1 LQELNMNT
9 PSSLPG
15 NPPQDVIIHYDVPC
29 CLSDGIV
36 LRADIAR
43 PAGDGRWPVL
53 LIRTPYGKATA
64 PGFTTDFTHGAR
76 HGYVTI
82 IQDVRGRGASDGK
95 ADFRPLIDE
104 GRDGA
109 EAVEWA
115 AALPYSN
122 GKVYMSGQSYL
133 GFVQWA
139 AASERPASLQGI
151 NPIVPVG
158 QLRRSFLYCGGVLE
172 LELNGYWWTMIGSEA
187 ILRREGHN
195 REQQREALRQAG
207 TALEGLAREH
217 GYDSLPLSRFE
228 PVASSASGQQFFDV
242 LKETEDGPTIAA
254 TTRAY
259 EYENVTVPAL
269 IVAGWY
275 DVFIRTSIDQFVG
288 IRTKGGSEGAK
299 TKSRLIVGPWA
310 HQFQSKMT
318 GEKIYPGTAA
328 IQALNPFG
336 HMGLAARYFSA
347 LDEEEN
353 TGAPVR
359 IWVMSADK
367 WRDEYEWPIARTVVT
382 PWYLSSGGRANTD
395 RGDGALSPQ
404 QGAGGPADSFVYD
417 PSNPVPT
424 RGGAVFAV
432 SCVQGGSDQRP
443 IEQRDDMLV
452 YKSDILLD
460 DVEVTGTPFVELWV
474 TTDVVDTDFVARLV
488 DVYPDGTARLITDGI
503 LRARYRD
510 NPDSFKAS
518 DPLEPGR
525 PYLMRIE
532 LLPTSN
538 LFKAGHRIQLDVTS
552 SCFPRWARNLNI
564 WDEWG
569 GTLDDARIAHQQ
581 VLHDDAHRSCILL
594 PIVPGRE

>member
-1 LQELNMNT
+1 MNT
-9 PSSLPG
+9 PSMLPG
-15 NPPQDVIIHYDVPC
+15 TPPQDVIIHYDVPC
-29 CLSDGIV
+29 RLSDGTI

-43 PAGDGRWPVL
+43 PAGEGQWPVIL
-53 LIRTPYGKATA
+53 TRTPYGKATA

-82 IQDVRGRGASDGK
+82 IQDVRGRGASDGE
-95 ADFRPLIDE
+95 ADFRPFVDE

-109 EAVEWA
+109 ETIEWA

-122 GKVYMSGQSYL
+122 GKVYMTGPSYL

-139 AASERPASLQGI
+139 AAAERPASLQGI
-151 NPIVPVG
+151 NPIIPVG
-158 QLRRSFLYCGGVLE
+158 QLRCSFLYSGGVLE
-172 LELNGYWWTMIGSEA
+172 LEMKGYWWAMLGIEA
-187 ILRREGHN
+187 ILRRDWDSPEVK
-195 REQQREALRQAG
+195 REALVKAASG
-207 TALEGLAREH
+207 LEGLAGEN

-228 PVASSASGQQFFDV
+228 PVASSALGGQFFDL
-242 LKETEDGPTIAA
+242 LKEKEDGASIAA

-259 EYENVTVPAL
+259 DYENVIVPAL

-275 DVFIRTSIDQFVG
+275 DVFIRASIDQFVA
-288 IRTKGGSEGAK
+288 IRAKGGSEAAR

-310 HQFQSKMT
+310 HHSQGKMT
-318 GEKIYPGTAA
+318 GEQISPGTAA

-336 HMGLAARYFSA
+336 HMGLAARYFSS
-347 LDEEEN
+347 LDEDQDEA
-353 TGAPVR
+353 TPVK
-359 IWVMSADK
+359 IWVMGAEK
-367 WRDEYEWPIARTVVT
+367 WRDEWEWPIGRTVVT
-382 PWYLSSGGRANTD
+382 PWYLSSGGSANSS
-395 RGDGALSPQ
+395 RGDGALSPLG
-404 QGAGGPADSFVYD
+404 GAGGAPDSFVYD
-417 PSNPVPT
+417 PANPVPT

-432 SCVQGGSDQRP
+432 SSVQGGSDQTL
-443 IEQRDDMLV
+443 IENRDDVLV
-452 YKSDILLD
+452 YKSDILEED
-460 DVEVTGTPFVELWV
+460 IEVTGTPFVELWV

-488 DVYPDGTARLITDGI
+488 DIHPDGTARLITDGI

-510 NPDSFKAS
+510 NPDGFVAAA
-518 DPLEPGR
+518 PLEPGR

-569 GTLDDARIAHQQ
+569 GTLADAKVAHQQ
-581 VLHDDAHRSCILL
+581 VLHDEAHPSRILL
-594 PIVPGRE
+594 PIVPAR